1 MSRHEREA
9 LRALRAAL
17 RPIGVRVR
25 VESRHGTRYCLT
37 TGERALYATDDRL
50 SVLAFG
56 AGLVA
61 GHREAMTHTATG
73 AAQ

>member
-9 LRALRAAL
+9 LRVLRAEL
-17 RPIGVRVR
+17 RPFGVRVR
-25 VESRHGTRYCLT
+25 VDSRHGMRYCLT
-37 TGERALYATDDRL
+37 AGERALYATDDRL
-50 SVLAFG
+50 CALAFG